1 MRWKCGSPILKNA
14 SICQDAFMAEYG
26 QMLSHG
32 ESHGAGAN
40 SQNLGLHGSFSG
52 AGTHWAI
59 QAIHVSKHHACWER
73 LQYVRAAWTSV
84 SIKGG
89 DVAHEQGD

>member
-1 MRWKCGSPILKNA
+1 MGRATEQGLIPKTSAC
-14 SICQDAFMAEYG
+14 MA
-26 QMLSHG
+26 LSL
-32 ESHGAGAN
+32 EQAP
-40 SQNLGLHGSFSG
+40 
-52 AGTHWAI
+52 HWAI

>member
-26 QMLSHG
+26 QRLSHG

-52 AGTHWAI
+52 AGTPLGNPSNPCQ
-59 QAIHVSKHHACWER
+59 QASCMLGKAPVCPCR
-73 LQYVRAAWTSV
+73 LDKR
-84 SIKGG
+84 
-89 DVAHEQGD
+89 